1 MRLLNYYQ
9 LWMHDVF
16 PKARFRDCI
25 AMTEKVG
32 HQAQLRVMRKQWID
46 DSKPKGIEDDIEEVE
61 GLEVLRSLE
70 GGEQQGRHMLYGA
83 NCRWG
88 FRYE

>member
-25 AMTEKVG
+25 SMTEKVG
-32 HQAQLRVMRKQWID
+32 HQNQLRVMRKQWID
-46 DSKPKGIEDDIEEVE
+46 DTKPGRRDEDVEEVE
-61 GLEVLRSLE
+61 GLEALRTLE
-70 GGEQQGRHMLYGA
+70 RGPGIRLL
-83 NCRWG
+83 
-88 FRYE
+88 

>member
-25 AMTEKVG
+25 AMTKKVG
-32 HQAQLRVMRKQWID
+32 HQNQLRVMRKQWIED
-46 DSKPKGIEDDIEEVE
+46 TKPSQRDEDVEDVE
-61 GLEVLRSLE
+61 GLEVLQSFERGPGIRL
-70 GGEQQGRHMLYGA
+70 L
-83 NCRWG
+83 
-88 FRYE
+88 

>member
-25 AMTEKVG
+25 SMTENVG

-46 DSKPKGIEDDIEEVE
+46 DSKPGRRDEDVEEVE

-70 GGEQQGRHMLYGA
+70 RGPGICSL
-83 NCRWG
+83 
-88 FRYE
+88 

>member
-25 AMTEKVG
+25 EMTEKVG
-32 HQAQLRVMRKQWID
+32 HQAQLRVMRKQWIEET
-46 DSKPKGIEDDIEEVE
+46 KPRQAVQPNEEEDLD
-61 GLEVLRSLE
+61 GLEELQSMER
-70 GGEQQGRHMLYGA
+70 EQTGQSSW
-83 NCRWG
+83 NCN
-88 FRYE
+88 